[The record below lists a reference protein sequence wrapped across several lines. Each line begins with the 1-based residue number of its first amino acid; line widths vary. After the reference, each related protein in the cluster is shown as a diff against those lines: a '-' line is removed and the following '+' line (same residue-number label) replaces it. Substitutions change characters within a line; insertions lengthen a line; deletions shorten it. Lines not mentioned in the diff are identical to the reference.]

1 MPKSEKKTL
10 PSRFHETL
18 HPLRKDVA
26 GLDIGAEEIWVD
38 VGAENDSAPVQRFE
52 TFTSDLN
59 QMASWLMDCGINS
72 VVMEST
78 SVYWIPA
85 CQILEDRGIEVL
97 LVNPRYAK
105 NVSGRKT
112 DALDCQWLRTLH
124 CYGLLPASFRPAPR
138 DCVSA
143 QLLETPPNVDRIC
156 GRTYPAHAESDD
168 ADEPATASCAL

>member
-10 PSRFHETL
+10 PSRFHEAL

-38 VGAENDSAPVQRFE
+38 VGAENDSAPVNRFE

-105 NVSGRKT
+105 TSENPKDLSP
-112 DALDCQWLRTLH
+112 LRINWPSLFIG
-124 CYGLLPASFRPAPR
+124 C
-138 DCVSA
+138 
-143 QLLETPPNVDRIC
+143 
-156 GRTYPAHAESDD
+156 
-168 ADEPATASCAL
+168 